1 MQILDD
7 LNFVVRPTTLGVGVQ
22 RWFLIVGDPVRFPHI
37 VVVHREVDHVV
48 LDALPACF
56 VGLSLD
62 TRDRLLRTAFCSVAH
77 SAFGGLTLIYPSA
90 VLYPDGLNVPEL
102 PVL

>member
-1 MQILDD
+1 MQVLDD
-7 LNFVVRPTTLGVGVQ
+7 LNFVVRPTAFGVGVQ
-22 RWFLIVGDPVRFPHI
+22 RWVLIVGDPVRFPHI
-37 VVVHREVDHVV
+37 VVHREVDHVV

-77 SAFGGLTLIYPSA
+77 PAFGGLI
-90 VLYPDGLNVPEL
+90 
-102 PVL
+102 